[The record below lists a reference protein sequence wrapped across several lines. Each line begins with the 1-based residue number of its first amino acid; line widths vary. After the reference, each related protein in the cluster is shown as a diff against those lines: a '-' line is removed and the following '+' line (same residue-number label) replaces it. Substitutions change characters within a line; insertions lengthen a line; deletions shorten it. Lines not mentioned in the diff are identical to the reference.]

1 LPGNPLF
8 GIVTLAVQANGRAC
22 RNLYSGTA
30 EGATP
35 VTAQAQEP
43 LDQANLESVIELT
56 TEGAR
61 SAGCNLSGTKD
72 RWAKQHVLL
81 RPFYFSYG

>member
-1 LPGNPLF
+1 MEE
-8 GIVTLAVQANGRAC
+8 RA
-22 RNLYSGTA
+22 RNGTA

-61 SAGCNLSGTKD
+61 NRGCNLSGTED
-72 RWAKQHVLL
+72 RWGEAACVASPLF
-81 RPFYFSYG
+81 FYGAEQ